1 MSSSIFKSKR
11 LISKFKTTDTNNIV
25 FDKLHQKISFDSPSI
40 HSKKIPDKNIKTNFQ
55 KGDLAPN
62 AYTGYKEF
70 PDWYK
75 PYTTNY
81 FGNGFLFCSI
91 VGLSFAAFVLYK
103 QTLYQQGRKSIINY
117 RDDHWIFNSPTLR
130 GRLNKD
136 LRERDIP
143 IFNYTKRYIKESGF

>member
-40 HSKKIPDKNIKTNFQ
+40 HSKKIPGDIKTNFN

-62 AYTGYKEF
+62 AYTGYREF
-70 PDWYK
+70 PEWYK

-81 FGNGFLFCSI
+81 FGNGFLFCSV
-91 VGLSFAAFVLYK
+91 VGLSFIGYVLYK
-103 QTLYQQGRKSIINY
+103 QTLYQEGRKSIKSY
-117 RDDHWIFNSPTLR
+117 REEHWIFNSPVLVSK
-130 GRLNKD
+130 LNKD
-136 LRERDIP
+136 LIKRDIP
-143 IFNYTKRYIKESGF
+143 LFNYTRRYIKESGF